1 MNEGS
6 AKGGRAFVVAFAAL
20 WLGILAASTGGSD
33 HPLIT
38 AVKDGLQQEVKAILR
53 KHASVNA
60 ADVNGA
66 TALAWAVMRDNV
78 PVAALLLKAGAD
90 PNIADVSAI
99 TPLRIAIDNRSLP
112 MTKLL
117 LENGANP
124 NQVGPRGETPLMT
137 AVHFGSPEIVRLL
150 LEHKA
155 NPNARESQFGQT
167 ALMWA
172 TRDAELIRLLLAH
185 GADVHAITRAWEITS
200 PIYTPPTH
208 TLGVTGIPW
217 NHEGAFTVRA
227 GRLNALMFAV
237 QDENIE
243 SVRMLLEAGID
254 VNQASADGTTP
265 LLASLYNWQPAGV
278 ANPLA
283 GGTGLRFSPNLKT
296 AALLLDHGAK
306 VEVTNGSGYTP
317 LHALMLSIASKATG
331 RGAAAGVSIRR
342 AATANAAGGVPPEPA
357 SEHEHLRLAKRILEM
372 GADPN
377 LGTTYPTAG
386 PVASVRINPL
396 PQGSTPYHAAALVH
410 DAALIELMASF
421 GANPNIAR
429 KDGHTPFTVAI
440 MADNLAAVRV
450 MAAHGAD
457 LQMTYNPADKLA
469 DPVEPKAEVRR
480 NQNALHIAAAAG
492 ASLAAGFLA
501 EHGVSP
507 RAKNDHGETPLQ
519 LANDQEVFRYKAQK
533 EGPVGI
539 GNPNVVRSTATSDA
553 IREAMAKGFK

>member
-6 AKGGRAFVVAFAAL
+6 AKGARAFAVAFAAL
-20 WLGILAASTGGSD
+20 SLGILAGATVGSD
-33 HPLIT
+33 DPLIT
-38 AVKDGLQQEVKAILR
+38 AVKDGLQQEVKAILG
-53 KHASVNA
+53 KHANVNA
-60 ADVNGA
+60 VDTNGA
-66 TALAWAVMRDNV
+66 TALAWAAMRDNV
-78 PVAALLLKAGAD
+78 PVAALLLKAKAD
-90 PNIADVSAI
+90 PNLPDVSAI
-99 TPLRIAIDNRSLP
+99 TPLRIAIDNYSLA

-124 NQVGPRGETPLMT
+124 NPGGPRGETPLMV
-137 AVHFGSPEIVRLL
+137 AVHHGSTEIVRLL

-155 NPNARESQFGQT
+155 DPNTRESQFGQT

-172 TRDAELIRLLLAH
+172 TRDAELVRLLLAH
-185 GADVHAITRAWEITS
+185 GGDVHAITRSWEITS

-217 NHEGAFTVRA
+217 NHEGEFTVRA
-227 GRLNALMFAV
+227 GGLNALMFAV
-237 QDENIE
+237 QNQNIE
-243 SVRMLLEAGID
+243 AVRMLLDAGLD

-265 LLASLYNWQPAGV
+265 LLASLYNWQPAGA

-283 GGTGLRFSPNLKT
+283 GAAGMKFSPNLKT
-296 AALLLDHGAK
+296 AALLLDRGANVK
-306 VEVTNGSGYTP
+306 VANGSGYTP
-317 LHALMLSIASKATG
+317 LHALMLSMGPAAAG
-331 RGAAAGVSIRR
+331 RGAGTV
-342 AATANAAGGVPPEPA
+342 
-357 SEHEHLRLAKRILEM
+357 EHLPLVKRMLEM

-377 LGTTYPTAG
+377 VATIYPTAG

-396 PQGSTPYHAAALVH
+396 PQGSTPYHASALVH
-410 DAALIELMASF
+410 DAELIELMASF
-421 GANPNIAR
+421 GANPNMVR

-492 ASLAAGFLA
+492 VSQIAGFLA
-501 EHGVSP
+501 AHGVSP
-507 RAKNDHGETPLQ
+507 SAKNDHGETPLQ
-519 LANDQEVFRYKAQK
+519 LADDQEIFRYKVKK
-533 EGPVGI
+533 EGPLGM
-539 GNPNVVRSTATSDA
+539 GDPNAVRSTATSDV
-553 IREAMAKGFK
+553 IRKATANGAR